1 MKLEKSRSPTL
12 IGHDIGTCE
21 FSPHLQLFGWQFEVG
36 FNNVVISLTDD
47 VDISLTDDVD
57 ISLTYIENEMKQ
69 F

>member
-21 FSPHLQLFGWQFEVG
+21 FTPHLQLFGWQFEVG

-47 VDISLTDDVD
+47 DVD
-57 ISLTYIENEMKQ
+57 ISLIYITNEKAK
-69 F
+69 